1 MLQVNNIKLLEVKV
15 QFNRFPRVIMIQL
28 G

>member
-1 MLQVNNIKLLEVKV
+1 VNNIKLLEVKV